1 LQKGTEFDLLT
12 TDTQQSKSKGRVKT
26 SKLSK
31 QSPKNSKFLELQNV
45 KLAVRL
51 FVVGRFETFGRKPG
65 YHHAVVVDD
74 AMVL

>member
-1 LQKGTEFDLLT
+1 MVSDIAPK
-12 TDTQQSKSKGRVKT
+12 QSKNFKT
-26 SKLSK
+26 S
-31 QSPKNSKFLELQNV
+31 PKKFQVLELQNV